1 MTTDVRQLWRIEN
14 ICICWTGKFSLRLGA
29 KEEPEGRRLHWI
41 PDTRKKQ
48 WIPFDV
54 NRKFVLLTKMNKY
67 GFLGQGPTGRTKGT
81 SKGDDFAT
89 RDKSNTFFLTPDNWL
104 QNHYH
109 LWINEC
115 LSASPKWR
123 QSLETLGLDMRW
135 RPSRGLS
142 PGWRVKRYLIRGL
155 LPSNNVR
162 IQADQLC
169 FLPKTQNCGRSAYIW
184 GKRDARWS
192 SPSTWRAL
200 SKTYTPATQLTIWIS
215 R

>member
-1 MTTDVRQLWRIEN
+1 MLRCGVHIRRRQAAGRGHVAWGGLGSTWGLYYHLPPLPSQHPHKAIVLSANQNMTTDVRQLWRIEN

-54 NRKFVLLTKMNKY
+54 NRKFVLLTTMNKY
-67 GFLGQGPTGRTKGT
+67 GFWGQGPTGRTKGT

-123 QSLETLGLDMRW
+123 QSLETLGLDMRIWQQLQLQVFLSLW
-135 RPSRGLS
+135 R
-142 PGWRVKRYLIRGL
+142 
-155 LPSNNVR
+155 
-162 IQADQLC
+162 
-169 FLPKTQNCGRSAYIW
+169 FLN
-184 GKRDARWS
+184 S
-192 SPSTWRAL
+192 S
-200 SKTYTPATQLTIWIS
+200 
-215 R
+215 